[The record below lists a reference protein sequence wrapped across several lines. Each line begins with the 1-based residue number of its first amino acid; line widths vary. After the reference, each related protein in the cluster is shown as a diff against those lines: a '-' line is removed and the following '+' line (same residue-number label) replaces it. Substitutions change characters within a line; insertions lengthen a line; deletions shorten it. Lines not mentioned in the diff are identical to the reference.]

1 MVLLSPDAALWLEWL
16 RDELPLAELDEA
28 LGDVRTLFEKA
39 VSDYIGQSLWGLV
52 ILRLVSP

>member
-52 ILRLVSP
+52 IL